1 MTSLM
6 IGVDIAKNTFTVGYY
21 WDKQTSY
28 VGEFANQLAGFEQLA
43 QKVKTLQKQT
53 QAEHIHLIVEPTGGY
68 EGWVVRCAYEWGWLV
83 SLPNPK
89 NVRRW
94 AEGRGKRSKT
104 DRQDACV
111 LAMYGGE
118 QNPPPQQPVPE
129 DIAELDDLLR
139 RRDDLEK
146 LLRAE
151 ENRHKIFAQ
160 RPRSS
165 VSVLESLQ
173 RVIDRLQKEI
183 EEINQVIANLFN
195 SYPHLQEEADLLRTV
210 PGIGLKNRLPLLV
223 LYYRFLA
230 LTGEAAS
237 PKALTAFLGLD
248 PRHRASGTS
257 VHARSLISKMGDS
270 NGRRLLYLGALGGV
284 RGNSPLRTFYQRLVG
299 RGKAKRL
306 ALVAASRKIL
316 LWGWAVF
323 SQKSPFDSS
332 RFEPIS
338 A

>member
-1 MTSLM
+1 MDNLI
-6 IGVDIAKNTFTVGYY
+6 IGVDIAKATFTVGYY
-21 WDKQTSY
+21 WDKKVTY
-28 VGEFANQLAGFEQLA
+28 LGEFQNETAGFEKLA
-43 QKVKTLQKQT
+43 QEVEGLQKKY
-53 QAEHIHLIVEPTGGY
+53 QAPQVHLIAEPTGGY
-68 EGWVVRCAYEWGWLV
+68 EAWLVYHAHQWAWLV

-104 DRQDACV
+104 DRQDACL

-118 QNPPPQQPVPE
+118 QNPPPHQPLPE
-129 DIAELDDLLR
+129 DVTELDHLLR

-146 LLRAE
+146 LIRAE
-151 ENRHKIFAQ
+151 TNRQKIFRQ
-160 RPRSS
+160 QPHSS
-165 VSVLESLQ
+165 TKVLDSLQ
-173 RVIDRLQKEI
+173 RMIERLQDELDT
-183 EEINQVIANLFN
+183 INQAIADHLKQ
-195 SYPHLQEEADLLRTV
+195 YAHLQEEADLLRTV

-230 LTGEAAS
+230 LTGDAAS
-237 PKALTAFLGLD
+237 AKALVAFLGLD
-248 PRHRASGTS
+248 PRHHVSGTS

-323 SQKSPFDSS
+323 SHKTSFDSS

-338 A
+338 V